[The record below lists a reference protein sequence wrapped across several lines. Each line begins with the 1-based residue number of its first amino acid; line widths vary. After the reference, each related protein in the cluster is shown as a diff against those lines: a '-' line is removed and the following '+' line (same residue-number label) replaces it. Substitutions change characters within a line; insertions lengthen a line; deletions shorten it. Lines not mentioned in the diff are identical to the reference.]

1 MGKVTDIRKPLP
13 ISKEVQ
19 SVVYAFDASIAK
31 AIDEAKANGI
41 PLGLLIAAL
50 HAHTTVQ
57 TLNMVKS

>member
-1 MGKVTDIRKPLP
+1 MTNIVDIRKPLP

-19 SVVYAFDASIAK
+19 AVTYTFDSEIAK
-31 AIDEAKANGI
+31 AIDKAKADGI
-41 PLGLLIAAL
+41 PLGLLIATL

>member
-1 MGKVTDIRKPLP
+1 MSNVSDIRKALP

-19 SVVYAFDASIAK
+19 SVVYEFDLTIAQ
-31 AIDEAKANGI
+31 AIDKAKLDGI
-41 PLGLLIAAL
+41 PLGLLVATL

>member
-1 MGKVTDIRKPLP
+1 MAKVTDIRKPLP

-19 SVVYAFDASIAK
+19 AVVYAFDAAIAQ
-31 AIDEAKANGI
+31 AIDEAKTNGI
-41 PLGLLIAAL
+41 PLGLLIATL